1 MYIYIYIYGK
11 CWQAL
16 IDLNEHDDDDG
27 CPSASFADGNF
38 LDSGYS
44 LSKCKDSRWKTLNSY
59 WQKTYFSFIKSQQ
72 HCKSSN

>member
-27 CPSASFADGNF
+27 VLLLHLLMGIF
-38 LDSGYS
+38 
-44 LSKCKDSRWKTLNSY
+44 KTLDILYLNV
-59 WQKTYFSFIKSQQ
+59 KTQGGR
-72 HCKSSN
+72 H